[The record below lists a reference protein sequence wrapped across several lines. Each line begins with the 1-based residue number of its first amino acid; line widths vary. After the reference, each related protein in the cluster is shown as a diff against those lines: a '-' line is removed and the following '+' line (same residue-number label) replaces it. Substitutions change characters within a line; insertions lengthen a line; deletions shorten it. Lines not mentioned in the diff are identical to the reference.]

1 MILIFRRR
9 SSRLPAASH
18 RRCRLAGATAA
29 AVILVAMLFAVAPA
43 ASAATSVQVLP
54 VSARIGNH
62 RPATHI
68 GFAPIQTRECYATV
82 VHNWVHIY
90 RVNPGT
96 DICVGFKGTIS
107 LAASNTYE
115 FCAGN
120 NNGSFK
126 YHYSGR
132 PTTTEGFTSG
142 EEIGFSASNPIT
154 ITSITIT
161 GWNGSFDCPH

>member
-1 MILIFRRR
+1 MFLIPRRR
-9 SSRLPAASH
+9 SSRLSAASH
-18 RRCRLAGATAA
+18 RRYRLAGAAS
-29 AVILVAMLFAVAPA
+29 AVTVVATLFAVAPA
-43 ASAATSVQVLP
+43 ASAATSAQVLP
-54 VSARIGNH
+54 VSAQIGNH
-62 RPATHI
+62 SPATHI
-68 GFAPIQTRECYATV
+68 GLVPAIQTRGCYATV

-96 DICVGFKGTIS
+96 DICVGFTGTIS

-120 NNGSFK
+120 NSGSFK

-132 PTTTEGFTSG
+132 PTTTQKFSRGYEVGFGVST
-142 EEIGFSASNPIT
+142 PVT

-161 GWNGSFDCPH
+161 GWSGSFDCPP